1 MPCSL
6 LCLQQFDEKVL
17 NTGPNQKVQEKKKK
31 EAFKKLVNGIIG
43 VRMFSY
49 SIFFTFLIVLI
60 FVKFTM
66 FSKSFT

>member
-43 VRMFSY
+43 VRMCYYYTLMIHSHSY
-49 SIFFTFLIVLI
+49 YMYV
-60 FVKFTM
+60 
-66 FSKSFT
+66 